1 MIKIHDISLLIMK
14 KDKKI
19 KELDDWLEKIDDKD
33 LADDE
38 DPTLREYEYIT
49 LDTDFDSISLID
61 DNKGKF
67 AYRTHGVQDSVINK
81 LKKMKLN
88 QNQ

>member
-33 LADDE
+33 LD
-38 DPTLREYEYIT
+38 R
-49 LDTDFDSISLID
+49 
-61 DNKGKF
+61 
-67 AYRTHGVQDSVINK
+67 
-81 LKKMKLN
+81 
-88 QNQ
+88 

>member
-67 AYRTHGVQDSVINK
+67 AYRINGVQDSVINK
-81 LKKMKLN
+81 LKKMK
-88 QNQ
+88 

>member
-49 LDTDFDSISLID
+49 LDTDFDSISLIED
-61 DNKGKF
+61 KTGKI
-67 AYRTHGVQDSVINK
+67 AERIN
-81 LKKMKLN
+81 
-88 QNQ
+88 